1 LHNSKTKWNTYRQII
16 QDKVNLP
23 IKLKGHEDTELE
35 TNNLLNLLQRAAKK
49 ATPNSDPQRTAN
61 NIPYEIK
68 RLAAEKRRAR
78 SIWQRTNTPDSRRI
92 CNRTSNKLKSKLQE
106 MRNESFEKY
115 FSNLKRKDNSI
126 WQPIKKRGKPKT
138 TSPHYANIQHLR
150 DHGQKVTRKKA
161 ELFAE
166 HLSEVFAPHNN
177 DQDQGVEQDLATP
190 VQSKECLRAF
200 TLKEIR
206 DEIKILD
213 KKRHQISTLLLPE
226 C

>member
-1 LHNSKTKWNTYRQII
+1 
-16 QDKVNLP
+16 
-23 IKLKGHEDTELE
+23 
-35 TNNLLNLLQRAAKK
+35 
-49 ATPNSDPQRTAN
+49 
-61 NIPYEIK
+61 
-68 RLAAEKRRAR
+68 
-78 SIWQRTNTPDSRRI
+78 
-92 CNRTSNKLKSKLQE
+92 

-213 KKRHQISTLLLPE
+213 KKSTRSQPYYCQNAKRSTKIGTRKPNVYIQRHTTT
-226 C
+226 